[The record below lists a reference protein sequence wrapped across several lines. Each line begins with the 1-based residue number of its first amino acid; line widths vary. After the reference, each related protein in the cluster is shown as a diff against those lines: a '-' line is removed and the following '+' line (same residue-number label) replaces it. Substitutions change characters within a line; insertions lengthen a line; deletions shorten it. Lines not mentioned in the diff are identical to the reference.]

1 MIFEQLNIL
10 ICFMV
15 LKSRKDLKF
24 KVSVFSMYLYDGY
37 WRICMLLICCGFF
50 EVVLFY
56 RSGLYHRVDQSNHV
70 HLNKYV
76 GGILYSNQ
84 LLICNLLS
92 NERMW
97 VDGNVFD
104 WDEVKRTGM
113 KEKWWIKNYRWMMW
127 RGFDGVLP
135 RDRANFLRILK
146 RWC

>member
-1 MIFEQLNIL
+1 
-10 ICFMV
+10 
-15 LKSRKDLKF
+15 
-24 KVSVFSMYLYDGY
+24 
-37 WRICMLLICCGFF
+37 MLLICCGFF

-104 WDEVKRTGM
+104 
-113 KEKWWIKNYRWMMW
+113 
-127 RGFDGVLP
+127 
-135 RDRANFLRILK
+135 
-146 RWC
+146 